1 MRELIVGLAKLTVVK
16 CCHEHVQEVCRHQDE
31 FIKFSS
37 TAAEIDEKIKGFDN
51 ESKLPDVVG
60 TIDGSH
66 EPIKAPRIKHKD

>member
-1 MRELIVGLAKLTVVK
+1 M
-16 CCHEHVQEVCRHQDE
+16 
-31 FIKFSS
+31 FSS

-66 EPIKAPRIKHKD
+66 VPIKAPRINHKD